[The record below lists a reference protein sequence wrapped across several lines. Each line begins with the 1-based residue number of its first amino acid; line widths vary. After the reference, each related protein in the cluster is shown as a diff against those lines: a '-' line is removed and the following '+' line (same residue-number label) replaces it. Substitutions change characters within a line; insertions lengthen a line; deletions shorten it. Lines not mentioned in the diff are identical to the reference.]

1 MCLLLLQSAGD
12 EPEIRSTHLLFNK
25 STLRA
30 RQIISCGG
38 YFKGG
43 SDTTQSERIKLDK

>member
-12 EPEIRSTHLLFNK
+12 ETEIRSTHLLFNK

-30 RQIISCGG
+30 RQIISSGG

-43 SDTTQSERIKLDK
+43 SDTNTERENKVR

>member
-30 RQIISCGG
+30 RRSLAVEVISREGV
-38 YFKGG
+38 
-43 SDTTQSERIKLDK
+43 TQTQSERIKSEK